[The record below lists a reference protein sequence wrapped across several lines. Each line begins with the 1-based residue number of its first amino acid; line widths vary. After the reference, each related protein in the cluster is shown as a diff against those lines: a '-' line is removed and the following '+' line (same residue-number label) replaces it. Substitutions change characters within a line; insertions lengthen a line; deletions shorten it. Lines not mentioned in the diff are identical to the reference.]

1 MVTGDSV
8 ETARAIASE
17 CGILSPAGLV
27 MEGQQLRAV
36 APEDLPSTLEQLQV
50 RGGLG
55 VLGDR

>member
-55 VLGDR
+55 V